1 MESGTN
7 PSDATS
13 LELCLDFADTVDWRK
28 SDAAKETLSNYG
40 DLVAWGRKKGLLG
53 QGQAERLEKLA
64 RANGSI
70 EEEVMREAYRLR
82 EAIFRVFSASAHERR
97 ADPRDVEILNEY
109 LAKGSAKMMVQPTG
123 KGFRWAWR
131 DDSSADLMLF
141 PVARSAADLLTS
153 EDLARVKECANEEQG
168 CGWLFLDSSKS
179 QTRKWCSMES
189 CGNRMKFRA
198 YYDRH
203 NRPRSA

>member
-64 RANGSI
+64 KSG
-70 EEEVMREAYRLR
+70 Y
-82 EAIFRVFSASAHERR
+82 
-97 ADPRDVEILNEY
+97 
-109 LAKGSAKMMVQPTG
+109 
-123 KGFRWAWR
+123 GF
-131 DDSSADLMLF
+131 F
-141 PVARSAADLLTS
+141 PICHLP
-153 EDLARVKECANEEQG
+153 
-168 CGWLFLDSSKS
+168 KS
-179 QTRKWCSMES
+179 QLK
-189 CGNRMKFRA
+189 
-198 YYDRH
+198 
-203 NRPRSA
+203 